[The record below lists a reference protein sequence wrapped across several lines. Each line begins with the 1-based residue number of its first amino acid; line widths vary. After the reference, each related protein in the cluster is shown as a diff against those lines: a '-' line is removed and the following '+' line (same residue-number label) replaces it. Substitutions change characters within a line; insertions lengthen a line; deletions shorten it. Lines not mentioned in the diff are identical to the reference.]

1 MRNGITRRPEYDAV
15 IIGGGFYGCSIAL
28 ALAPRLPRILI
39 LEREGDLLTRASY
52 GNQARVHNGY
62 HYPRSLL
69 TALSSAANYPQF
81 RSEFS
86 DCIDEAF
93 VHVYA
98 IARGSSKVT
107 AYQFRKFCDRAGIPL
122 RKPPAVV
129 ARLFNPARIEEVFAV
144 EECAFDAVKLRAH
157 MDAKIRAAGIDL
169 ACNSDVEQISR
180 NDSEAIRVALR
191 DGSRVSA
198 PFVFNCAYSQ
208 INQILDRSALPRL
221 PLKHEVAELALIQVP
236 SPLQGVGVT
245 VMDGPF
251 FSTIPFPALQL
262 HTLSHVT
269 YTPHESWSDFEE
281 SPRRSIPTPVSKYKF
296 MLKDCERYLPCLRD
310 ANYVKSLFEVKTVL
324 LRNEVDDGR
333 PILYSRD
340 HGLPG
345 LFVILGAKLDNI
357 RDIVRELSAEQF
369 NTRSLHVTSC

>member
-1 MRNGITRRPEYDAV
+1 MGNGIERRPEYDAV
-15 IIGGGFYGCSIAL
+15 IIGGGFYGCSIAS
-28 ALAPRLPRILI
+28 ALAARLPRILI
-39 LEREGDLLTRASY
+39 LEREADLLTRASY
-52 GNQARVHNGY
+52 ANQARVHNGY

-69 TALSSAANYPQF
+69 TALSSAVNYPGF
-81 RSEFS
+81 RSDFS
-86 DCIDEAF
+86 DCIDDAF
-93 VHVYA
+93 THVYA

-107 AYQFRKFCDRAGIPL
+107 AYQFRKFCQRAGIPL
-122 RKPPAVV
+122 RKPPAAI

-157 MDAKIRAAGIDL
+157 MDAKIRAAGIEV
-169 ACNSDVEQISR
+169 ACNREVAHILRSQ
-180 NDSEAIRVALR
+180 SEGIRVVLK
-191 DGSRVSA
+191 DGSEVSA
-198 PFVFNCAYSQ
+198 SFVFNCAYSQ
-208 INQILDRSALPRL
+208 INQLLDRSALPRL

-236 SPLQGVGVT
+236 PPLEGVGVT

-251 FSTIPFPALQL
+251 FSTIPFPSLQL

-269 YTPHESWSDFEE
+269 YTPHESWSDFEG
-281 SPRRSIPTPVSKYKF
+281 SPRRSLPTPVSKYRF
-296 MLKDCERYLPCLRD
+296 MLKDSERYLPCLHD
-310 ANYVKSLFEVKTVL
+310 AKYVKSLFEVKTVL

-357 RDIVRELSAEQF
+357 RDIVRALSAEQF
-369 NTRSLHVTSC
+369 NTRSVYVASR